1 MRIEDRQT
9 FMMENFVRMVNCLFF
24 AFSYFR
30 KKLHHKCLTRSQID
44 LWSFK
49 ATKIEMISM
58 MV

>member
-44 LWSFK
+44 L
-49 ATKIEMISM
+49 
-58 MV
+58 